1 MITVD
6 AIRNTLG
13 QAVGIKNTLKLSG
26 RITKVIGLILESDG
40 PKAPIGEVCIV
51 RNRSGR
57 EICKSEIVGF
67 RDNKILSMVLGDL
80 KEISPGTEIVATGES
95 LSVDIGDE
103 LLGRILGG
111 MGNPIDGLGDIK
123 SGERRS
129 IYALPPDPLKRKR
142 IFEPVATGIRAID
155 TMLTLGKGQRMGIF
169 SGSGIGK
176 STIIG
181 MIARNTSADINVIA
195 LIGERGREVREF
207 LEKDLGEEGLKRS
220 VVIIAPSDNPPLVR
234 VKGALVATTIA
245 EYFRE
250 KGLDVMFMMDSA
262 TRLAMAQR
270 EVGLAIGEPPTT
282 KGYTPSVFSLLQRT
296 MERAGTSIDGSITAL
311 YSVLVEGDDI
321 NEPISDASRGI
332 LDGHIV
338 LARRLANLGHYPAI
352 DVLQSISRV
361 RNDVISKEHFESIL
375 KLQELMAAYREAE
388 DLISVGAYQ
397 KGTNPVIDKA
407 MSLNDRINGFLKQ
420 GVYETTEYVEAVEQM
435 KAIATS

>member
-1 MITVD
+1 MITAD
-6 AIRNTLG
+6 AIRDTLG
-13 QAVGIKNTLKLSG
+13 QAVGTKNTLTLSG

-40 PKAPIGEVCIV
+40 PKAPIGEVCII

-80 KEISPGTEIVATGES
+80 KEISPGTEIVASGES
-95 LSVDIGDE
+95 LSINVGDE

-111 MGNPIDGLGDIK
+111 MGNPIDGLGEITA
-123 SGERRS
+123 GERRS

-142 IFEPVATGIRAID
+142 IFEPVATGIKAID

-207 LEKDLGEEGLKRS
+207 LEKDLREEGLKRS

-361 RNDVISKEHFESIL
+361 RNDVISKEHFDSIL
-375 KLQELMAAYREAE
+375 KVQELMAAYREAE
-388 DLISVGAYQ
+388 ALISVGAYQ

-407 MSLNDRINGFLKQ
+407 MSLNDRINAFLKQ
-420 GVYETTEYVEAVEQM
+420 GIYESTEYEESVEQL
-435 KAIATS
+435 KAIASS